1 MRKLKYW
8 EAISEATVQC
18 MEEDP
23 SIFLTGIGVDD
34 FKGMFGTTLEASR
47 RFGSKRVF
55 DIPNGEN
62 AMAGIAIGA
71 AAAGKRPLV
80 VHPRNDFMFLA
91 MDQIFNLAAKWR
103 YMFGNKSGVPVVFR
117 GIVGRGWGQ
126 GATHSQSLQ
135 AVFAHFPG
143 LYVATP
149 ASPADAKGLLV
160 GALRGDGP
168 VILLEN
174 RALYEHEGEVLEEP
188 ITIPFG
194 KGRVV
199 KPGKDVTIV
208 GVSLMAYE
216 AERAATLLA
225 DQGIDAEVIDPRS
238 VRPLDADLILESL
251 EKTGRL
257 VVADTSWA
265 FCGIAAEVAAIAAE
279 RGWQHLR
286 APVRRVTPPDCPAP
300 VSKPLEDAFHPGP
313 RVIAEACLQLMEAPM
328 SASRRLADVHAEFQ
342 GPY

>member
-1 MRKLKYW
+1 MRSLRYW

-18 MEEDP
+18 MEADP

-34 FKGMFGTTLEASR
+34 FKGIFGTTAEAYR
-47 RFGSKRVF
+47 RFGGARVF

-62 AMAGIAIGA
+62 AMTGIAIGA
-71 AAAGKRPLV
+71 AAVGKRPLV
-80 VHPRNDFMFLA
+80 VHPRNDFMFLC
-91 MDQIFNLAAKWR
+91 MDQLLNLAAKWR
-103 YMFGNKSGVPVVFR
+103 YMFGGKAGVPVVFR

-160 GALRGDGP
+160 SALRGTGP
-168 VILLEN
+168 VVLLEN
-174 RALYEHEGEVLEEP
+174 RALYELEEDVP
-188 ITIPFG
+188 EEPVAIPFG
-194 KGRVV
+194 KGKIVR
-199 KPGKDVTIV
+199 PGKDITIV
-208 GVSLMAYE
+208 GASLMAYE
-216 AERAATLLA
+216 AVRAAEILA
-225 DQGIDAEVIDPRS
+225 DHGVDAEVIDPRS
-238 VRPLDADLILESL
+238 IRPFDQAMLLESIR
-251 EKTGRL
+251 KTGRL

-265 FCGIAAEVAAIAAE
+265 FCGFSAEVAAVAVE
-279 RGWQHLR
+279 KGWEYLK

-300 VSKPLEDAFHPGP
+300 VSRPLEEAFHPSP
-313 RVIAEACLQLMEAPM
+313 LAIAQTCLDL
-328 SASRRLADVHAEFQ
+328 LKTDVSIRGGVSDVQSSFP